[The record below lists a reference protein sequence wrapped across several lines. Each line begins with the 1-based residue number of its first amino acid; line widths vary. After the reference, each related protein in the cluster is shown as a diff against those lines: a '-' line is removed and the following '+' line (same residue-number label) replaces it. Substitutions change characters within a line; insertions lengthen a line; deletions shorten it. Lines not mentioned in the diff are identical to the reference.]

1 MNECVAARYKKV
13 KLFENVY
20 IYIFKDIVRN
30 VEYDVE
36 EDTINYVK
44 KGKKKVLYD
53 ITDPDFTASDEKYGF
68 SDFFEIPELCE
79 YYDTDNIEEAIVTF
93 ESECKTF
100 FRFGIIDEEKQDIKL
115 ISSPTNKL
123 LSVEGDS
130 TFIDFSLEEVNS
142 YGECV
147 FLPIDSINV
156 LINNLQNKKTDI
168 ALAQLNTIKNISDTY
183 GEYIEDD
190 SHLAISLQEENI
202 DLEDIEKELASLIG
216 LDNVKKEILKLKKY
230 LEYLKKVEGK
240 VNLDNPNLNMVFK
253 GNPGTGKTTV
263 AKLIGKMLYGLG
275 YAKSAKFKETTA
287 QDFIGEYVGQTG
299 PKARNLINECKGG
312 VILIDEAYVFAS
324 PGQEFAQEAL
334 VEIIKEMEKKET
346 IFIFAGYK
354 DEMKKFIDM
363 NPGIKSRVG
372 YYTEFNDYTV
382 DELYQILER
391 KIKRSKMKI
400 TPAVKKE
407 IVKIIEQ
414 NKDKERFGNGRF
426 IDQLFDKLIINH
438 AYNFGNAESLKTL
451 RTIRLEDLEGINDQ
465 LKDEKV
471 KRKIGF

>member
-1 MNECVAARYKKV
+1 M
-13 KLFENVY
+13 
-20 IYIFKDIVRN
+20 
-30 VEYDVE
+30 
-36 EDTINYVK
+36 
-44 KGKKKVLYD
+44 
-53 ITDPDFTASDEKYGF
+53 
-68 SDFFEIPELCE
+68 
-79 YYDTDNIEEAIVTF
+79 
-93 ESECKTF
+93 
-100 FRFGIIDEEKQDIKL
+100 
-115 ISSPTNKL
+115 
-123 LSVEGDS
+123 
-130 TFIDFSLEEVNS
+130 
-142 YGECV
+142 
-147 FLPIDSINV
+147 
-156 LINNLQNKKTDI
+156 
-168 ALAQLNTIKNISDTY
+168 
-183 GEYIEDD
+183 
-190 SHLAISLQEENI
+190 
-202 DLEDIEKELASLIG
+202 
-216 LDNVKKEILKLKKY
+216 
-230 LEYLKKVEGK
+230 
-240 VNLDNPNLNMVFK
+240 
-253 GNPGTGKTTV
+253 
-263 AKLIGKMLYGLG
+263 
-275 YAKSAKFKETTA
+275 
-287 QDFIGEYVGQTG
+287 
-299 PKARNLINECKGG
+299 
-312 VILIDEAYVFAS
+312 IDEAYVFAS

-334 VEIIKEMEKKET
+334 VEIIKEMEMKET